1 MAMKNEFLY
10 TVMILADVK
19 KHYAGIVA
27 IQEGVLLPKPEI
39 DIKGVQFKGS
49 DICKEA
55 VTFAKNFSENDVLI
69 NMNNNGKI
77 SGHELVHK
85 VSTFE
90 NKIRQDLQ
98 EGSSTWF
105 KSLSIR
111 KKTDYATP
119 LQSNWYYYYAWQEIF
134 AQKYGDILIPTKAP
148 AVQVHVPNKEYLN
161 WLSKTSPDIYQR
173 MMAFL
178 AKNKPPSTFVI
189 NPVGGKVPPEII
201 PLVKFTDIIYHN
213 VKPCHLLLK
222 QIGVACG
229 FEDSKLLFSD
239 VYPVP

>member
-1 MAMKNEFLY
+1 
-10 TVMILADVK
+10 
-19 KHYAGIVA
+19 
-27 IQEGVLLPKPEI
+27 
-39 DIKGVQFKGS
+39 
-49 DICKEA
+49 
-55 VTFAKNFSENDVLI
+55 
-69 NMNNNGKI
+69 
-77 SGHELVHK
+77 
-85 VSTFE
+85 
-90 NKIRQDLQ
+90 
-98 EGSSTWF
+98 
-105 KSLSIR
+105 
-111 KKTDYATP
+111 
-119 LQSNWYYYYAWQEIF
+119 
-134 AQKYGDILIPTKAP
+134 
-148 AVQVHVPNKEYLN
+148 
-161 WLSKTSPDIYQR
+161 